1 VLGAEGESVE
11 KKTPF
16 LKTTQEKMAAM
27 VIVLVVVV
35 TVGVV
40 IGLAYQATHKTLHT
54 VVSVLDGVQLQI
66 DNYDSFYWTN
76 VKLTWSQGASVMS

>member
-1 VLGAEGESVE
+1 
-11 KKTPF
+11 
-16 LKTTQEKMAAM
+16 MAAL

-40 IGLAYQATHKTLHT
+40 IGLAYQATHKTLPT

-76 VKLTWSQGASVMS
+76 VKLTWSQGASVMSWHALHLTLSGGGPPRHSTR

>member
-16 LKTTQEKMAAM
+16 LKTTHGKMPALA
-27 VIVLVVVV
+27 IVLVVVV

-54 VVSVLDGVQLQI
+54 GGLR
-66 DNYDSFYWTN
+66 
-76 VKLTWSQGASVMS
+76 A